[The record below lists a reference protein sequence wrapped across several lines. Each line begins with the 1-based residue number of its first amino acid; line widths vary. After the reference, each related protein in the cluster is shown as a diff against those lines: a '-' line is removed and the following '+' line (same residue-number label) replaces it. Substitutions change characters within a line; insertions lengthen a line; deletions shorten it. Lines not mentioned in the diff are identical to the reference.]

1 MVHTLGDGG
10 HQSHTNGRCEG
21 VDTARWHHR
30 DHRGGGAGTPRPSH
44 AWTEARSL
52 VGGGVEKCWVGKED
66 VVAATIYPCSRS
78 GIWRPH
84 PCRQTHPLGWLMP
97 RRLQEQD

>member
-21 VDTARWHHR
+21 VDTARRHHR

-44 AWTEARSL
+44 SVDGGTEPRRGWSRKVL
-52 VGGGVEKCWVGKED
+52 GWERRCG
-66 VVAATIYPCSRS
+66 YLCSRS

>member
-21 VDTARWHHR
+21 VDT
-30 DHRGGGAGTPRPSH
+30 RGGTIGITAVVALVRHGPVTAR
-44 AWTEARSL
+44 TEARRL

-66 VVAATIYPCSRS
+66 AVAATIYLCTRS
-78 GIWRPH
+78 GIWRPR

-97 RRLQEQD
+97 RRLQERD